1 MKKICFISTVDI
13 TLNSFVIPVA
23 EEFKKKGFQVYLLA
37 DMSDAFFQKYSPL
50 YTCYNV
56 KMERGVDFKRIFTVI
71 KIFVDIFRKEKFDL
85 IQYATPNASLYASI
99 AGVIANIP
107 IRVYCQWGIR
117 YVGFSGLKRSFF
129 KMLEHITCKLST
141 SIRPAS
147 EKNREFAIQ
156 ENLYNKEKSKVI
168 GNGGAVGIDI
178 WNYPIEE
185 KSDLRKEV
193 CEKYPVLNNKFIF
206 GFVGRLEK
214 DKGVGELLTA
224 FIRLAK
230 EDETIALL
238 IVGSIDKY
246 DSNFESLLKDAK
258 KCKNIIF
265 TGFSREVPKLM
276 AAMDVY
282 VHPSYREGFSY
293 VIQQAMSMGVP
304 ILTTD
309 IPGPSE
315 VIENESSGFLVPPRD
330 TDSLELFM
338 KKMRNMTSCQLR
350 EMGDNGRK
358 QVEKK
363 YRRDYM
369 IDLIFK
375 DRNELLNEIL

>member
-23 EEFKKKGFQVYLLA
+23 EEFKKKGFHVYLLA
-37 DMSDAFFQKYSPL
+37 DMSDAFYQKYSPL

-56 KMERGVDFKRIFTVI
+56 KMERGVDFKRLFAVI
-71 KIFVDIFRKEKFDL
+71 NLFVKIFKKENFDL

-107 IRVYCQWGIR
+107 VRVYCQWGIR
-117 YVGFSGLKRSFF
+117 YVGFSGFKRSLF
-129 KMLEHITCKLST
+129 KALERITCKLST

-147 EKNREFAIQ
+147 EKNRLFAIQ
-156 ENLYNKEKSKVI
+156 EGLYNKEKSKVI

-178 WNYPIEE
+178 WNYPIE
-185 KSDLRKEV
+185 KKNDFRKEV
-193 CEKYPVLNNKFIF
+193 CEKYPILNNKFIF

-214 DKGVGELLTA
+214 DKGVRELLTA
-224 FIRLAK
+224 FIRLVK
-230 EDETIALL
+230 EDESIALL

-246 DSNFESLLKDAK
+246 DPIFESLLIEAK

-265 TGFSREVPKLM
+265 TGFSREVPQLM

-293 VIQQAMSMGVP
+293 VIQQAMSMGIP

-315 VIENESSGFLVPPRD
+315 VIENESSGFLIPPRD
-330 TDSLELFM
+330 AVALEVFM
-338 KKMRNMTSCQLR
+338 KKMRKIPSSQLKI
-350 EMGDNGRK
+350 MGDNGRK

-369 IDLIFK
+369 IDLIYK